1 MRILMMIH
9 RLADNSP
16 YCFYVHE
23 QAKALREQG
32 HDLTVISCVGTMPI
46 LKRLRPALAQTDK
59 RTPKADVIDG
69 IPVYFPR
76 CLTLG
81 NAGEKLL
88 GGYPMYRAA
97 LPIARK
103 LHDEKPFDVIHA
115 HMLPREG
122 HAGRLLGRA
131 LGVPV
136 ALTVHGTDSYLK
148 FFWFDSTGGALLYPN
163 TYEANNLLKAGQEY
177 KIPFSNAVDY
187 LMEKQPGKD
196 NEKINIMM
204 VATKENIPFTEV
216 VTYQKV
222 LKWVYSIPV
231 NQRCAFYE
239 MVLIK

>member
-1 MRILMMIH
+1 MRI
-9 RLADNSP
+9 N
-16 YCFYVHE
+16 
-23 QAKALREQG
+23 
-32 HDLTVISCVGTMPI
+32 
-46 LKRLRPALAQTDK
+46 
-59 RTPKADVIDG
+59 
-69 IPVYFPR
+69 
-76 CLTLG
+76 
-81 NAGEKLL
+81 
-88 GGYPMYRAA
+88 
-97 LPIARK
+97 
-103 LHDEKPFDVIHA
+103 
-115 HMLPREG
+115 
-122 HAGRLLGRA
+122 RLLGVIAILLLISAGSLCAQDIVKVKGVQGRWQVSEEITLKQAEERA
-131 LGVPV
+131 FMEAKKAALQKAGVMENVWSVFGQITQNDGQEFHEAYSQTNAKPDNAYALEV
-136 ALTVHGTDSYLK
+136 KGVETLYKEGDAFTCRLTVHGTDSYLK

-216 VTYQKV
+216 VTYQNV